1 MYEDIHIVLDSVSD
15 VQYTDLINNPR
26 IHQVRMLVRH
36 GNEEWYDGDKSLEEM
51 FRMVEK
57 TGELP
62 TTSQPPIGNTLETLR
77 ELVQQGKKVIIINCD
92 SVLSGT
98 YQSCCM
104 AARDIMKE
112 VKGSDIRV
120 IDSKLAS
127 NALCGIAE
135 ALLAKIEEGITLDE
149 AEVYVKDMARRTT
162 IFFTIDSLEYL
173 AKGGRIGAVGALLG
187 SILGI
192 RPVIRVNPDGNIVS
206 IDKCRTRKKALKRLI
221 EFAEAEGEP
230 EEIFTPCSMAD
241 ADAEYLKAEMA
252 QRFPGVPIRSGR
264 IGTIIGTHLGPS
276 AVGLFVRVKA

>member
-1 MYEDIHIVLDSVSD
+1 MHEDIHIVLDSVSD
-15 VQYTDLINNPR
+15 VRETALINNPR
-26 IHQVRMLVRH
+26 IHELRMIVRH
-36 GNEEWYDGDKSLEEM
+36 GNEEWYDGDKPLEEM
-51 FRMVEK
+51 FKMVES

-62 TTSQPPIGNTLETLR
+62 TTSQPSVGETFELLR
-77 ELVQQGKKVIIINCD
+77 DLAQQGKKILVINCD

-104 AARDIMKE
+104 VAREIMKE

-127 NALCGIAE
+127 NAICGIAE
-135 ALLAKIEEGITLDE
+135 KLLGKIEAGITMDE
-149 AEVYVKDMARRTT
+149 AEAHVMDMVKRTT

-173 AKGGRIGAVGALLG
+173 AKGGRIGSVSALLG
-187 SILGI
+187 SIFGI
-192 RPVIRVNPDGNIVS
+192 RPIIRVNPDGNIVS

-230 EEIFTPCSMAD
+230 EEIFTPYSMAD
-241 ADAEYLKAEMA
+241 ADAKYLEEEMS

-276 AVGLFVRVKA
+276 AIGLFVRTKA